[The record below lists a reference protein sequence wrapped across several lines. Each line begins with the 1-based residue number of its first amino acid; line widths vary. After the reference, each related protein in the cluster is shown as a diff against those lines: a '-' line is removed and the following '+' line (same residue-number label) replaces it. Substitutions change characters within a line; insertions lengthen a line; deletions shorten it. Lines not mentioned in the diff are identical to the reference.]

1 MFLLTALCV
10 LAASRAGFVA
20 SLTLTTSTPKVK
32 AQEGSGAVLSCSYTG
47 NPEIVWKKV
56 KSSGTVLVW
65 KNGFLND
72 LKDRATITGADISI
86 GKTVRTDNA
95 VYRCEATEG
104 TEFREVSVDLVIPVP
119 PKAVR
124 AEVPSSGTLGGT
136 VRLVCS
142 EPDAQPPP
150 TYTWTRGG
158 NLIFPQTPNNDP
170 RFANTTY
177 NLDPTGAVLTLSSL
191 KLSDAGDY
199 FCTATNEAGTL
210 KSSTVQLAVYQT
222 NHGAIAAA
230 VIIPLLILCLIAI
243 ALFFAYRKGHLPVGK
258 NRKQTTVQKPP
269 AAMEYLSVADEGDF
283 RHKPSF
289 DL

>member
-1 MFLLTALCV
+1 MMLLLLLMMMMLLMMV
-10 LAASRAGFVA
+10 MLMM
-20 SLTLTTSTPKVK
+20 LLLMMMST
-32 AQEGSGAVLSCSYTG
+32 GAVLSCSYTG

-136 VRLVCS
+136 
-142 EPDAQPPP
+142 
-150 TYTWTRGG
+150 
-158 NLIFPQTPNNDP
+158 TPNNDP

-177 NLDPTGAVLTLSSL
+177 NLDPTGSVLTKRTMEPSRAAVIIPLLILCLIAIALFFAYRKGSPAR
-191 KLSDAGDY
+191 KQ
-199 FCTATNEAGTL
+199 T
-210 KSSTVQLAVYQT
+210 TVQKPPASMEYPVCGGRDQT

-269 AAMEYLSVADEGDF
+269 ASMEYLSVADEGDF